1 MKPSF
6 LHMRQLVLY
15 CVIGMT
21 MFSCAQ
27 PEQSVSQQVQSSF
40 EGTLTIRPEIDLSTD
55 YSGFEVL
62 VAGDNAGEPDT
73 LGYAVTDTM
82 GYFSMQVTA
91 PERGVYRL
99 VMSRLGQIQASGQIA
114 IADGDSA
121 SMTARFPL
129 QGHNIRIRSE
139 ENSSLQAYQNIRT
152 QHEQSLVT
160 FVQSETYDEEQ
171 VRNQVQQTTMILW
184 TLQQTF
190 PNTMGSELAA
200 AEAIRMGTG
209 WEDSVVVARM
219 SRLPVSN
226 PRYTDAVRA
235 ARQSEARLRG
245 QIAAFTL
252 LESLS
257 QQVESDLQRAE
268 IASEKVIAHMD
279 SMEFDAALLE
289 ARKIQEEFGETQ
301 WATWAERAAY
311 EMEHLLPGME
321 APLFSVRD
329 ANGDSLKLADLR
341 GKHVLLE
348 FYRPEDDLY
357 QRELPGR
364 NDLFETLGS
373 TQLEIVSFS
382 MQPDTLVNEGFFEE
396 RVVPGRH
403 VYGAQEVAEL
413 YNINV
418 LPTRFLID
426 PNGSLIDKYIG
437 GTMAA
442 IYEDMINR
450 LDQPSLN

>member
-6 LHMRQLVLY
+6 LQTRQLVLH

-27 PEQSVSQQVQSSF
+27 PEQSVSQQVQSTF

-73 LGYAVTDTM
+73 LGYAVTDST
-82 GYFSMQVTA
+82 GYFSMQVNA

-99 VMSRLGQIQASGQIA
+99 VMSRLGQIQATGQIA

-121 SMTARFPL
+121 SMMARFPL
-129 QGHNIRIRSE
+129 QGQNIRIRSE

-152 QHEQSLVT
+152 QHEQALVK
-160 FVQSETYDEEQ
+160 FVQSETYEEEQ

-200 AEAIRMGTG
+200 AEAISMGTG

-219 SRLPVSN
+219 NQLPITN
-226 PRYTDAVRA
+226 PRYANAVRA
-235 ARQSEARLRG
+235 ARQSEARQNGQLASLR
-245 QIAAFTL
+245 L
-252 LESLS
+252 LETLYDR
-257 QQVESDLQRAE
+257 VESDLLRAE

-279 SMEFDAALLE
+279 SMEFETALSE
-289 ARKIQEEFGETQ
+289 AHAMQDEFGQTQ
-301 WATWAERAAY
+301 WAIWAERAAY
-311 EMEHLLPGME
+311 EIEHLLPGME
-321 APLFSVRD
+321 APAFFVRD
-329 ANGDSLKLADLR
+329 AKGDSLQLEDLR

-364 NDLFETLGS
+364 NDLFETLGGG
-373 TQLEIVSFS
+373 QLEIVSFS
-382 MQPDTLVNEGFFEE
+382 MQADTLVNEGFFEE

-403 VYGAQEVAEL
+403 VYGATEVSEL

-426 PNGSLIDKYIG
+426 PNGTLVDKYIG

-442 IYEDMINR
+442 IYEYMIN
-450 LDQPSLN
+450 L